1 MWALSNNLPLY
12 CANCNSASGV
22 SCSLHERKH
31 FQVVSAQS
39 APAVSMFKY
48 LYISTYLLW
57 TNAAVCVQPV
67 NVVTC
72 CNVAA
77 WRLQSDHCTLCAKC
91 GHGQGSTCSYN
102 LLNIILGH
110 PAAWSFAAI
119 FHFFPSPLDLVLGTV
134 FVSVPLKNM
143 YKRKLALAALAQNC
157 LSYLFK
163 VLYTIH
169 IGNTRPRHYT
179 PEIQVP

>member
-1 MWALSNNLPLY
+1 MWTWTSEH
-12 CANCNSASGV
+12 
-22 SCSLHERKH
+22 LHL
-31 FQVVSAQS
+31 QS
-39 APAVSMFKY
+39 AEYYPRTPCSMIF
-48 LYISTYLLW
+48 
-57 TNAAVCVQPV
+57 
-67 NVVTC
+67 
-72 CNVAA
+72 
-77 WRLQSDHCTLCAKC
+77 
-91 GHGQGSTCSYN
+91 CS
-102 LLNIILGH
+102 H
-110 PAAWSFAAI
+110 FS
-119 FHFFPSPLDLVLGTV
+119 FFPSPLDLVLGTV